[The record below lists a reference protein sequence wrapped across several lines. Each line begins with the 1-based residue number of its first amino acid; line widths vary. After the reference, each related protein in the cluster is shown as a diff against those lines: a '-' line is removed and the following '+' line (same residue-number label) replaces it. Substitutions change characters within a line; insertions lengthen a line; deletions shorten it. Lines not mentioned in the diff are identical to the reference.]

1 MGMDPG
7 IYMLLMGL
15 LIAVFTVIAFFAL
28 AVTFRA
34 VDRKRRHYAATATS
48 AR

>member
-1 MGMDPG
+1 MDPG
-7 IYMLLMGL
+7 IYMLLVGL
-15 LIAVFTVIAFFAL
+15 LIAVFVVIGFFAL

-34 VDRKRRHYAATATS
+34 HDRKRRNYATTATS